1 MLAENLTFPC
11 MVGRYH
17 LLLYDDFGGGRIKS
31 SNNGAN
37 FTLQQQANTFKLPHK
52 IYLELLS
59 SRNPKTLV
67 TKLAKLK
74 LDSFSHSL
82 EIPNDAN
89 LLLSQILIGC
99 SLLSQAYCKL
109 IG

>member
-1 MLAENLTFPC
+1 MLAENLTFPS
-11 MVGRYH
+11 MEGRYP
-17 LLLYDDFGGGRIKS
+17 LLLYYDFGGCIKS

-37 FTLQQQANTFKLPHK
+37 FTLQQQVNTFKLPHK

-74 LDSFSHSL
+74 LGLFSHSL

-89 LLLSQILIGC
+89 MLLSQILIGC
-99 SLLSQAYCKL
+99 SLLSQEYCKL
-109 IG
+109 IGW

>member
-1 MLAENLTFPC
+1 MLAENLTFPS
-11 MVGRYH
+11 MEGRYP
-17 LLLYDDFGGGRIKS
+17 LLLYYDFGGRIKS

-37 FTLQQQANTFKLPHK
+37 STLQQANTFKLPHK

-74 LDSFSHSL
+74 LGLFSHSL

-89 LLLSQILIGC
+89 MLLSQILIGC
-99 SLLSQAYCKL
+99 SLLSQGYCKL